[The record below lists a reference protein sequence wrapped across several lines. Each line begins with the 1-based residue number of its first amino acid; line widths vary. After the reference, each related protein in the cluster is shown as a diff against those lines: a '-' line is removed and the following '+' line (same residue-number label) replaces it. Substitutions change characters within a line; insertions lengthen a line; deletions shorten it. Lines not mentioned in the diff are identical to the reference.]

1 MLRGVVTFIH
11 KLCVC
16 VCVYI
21 CMCVCVCV
29 CVYIYLQIQYMHV
42 MLHEMLKNVKN
53 IQSEVKS

>member
-1 MLRGVVTFIH
+1 MLHGVVTFIH

-16 VCVYI
+16 VCVY
-21 CMCVCVCV
+21 V
-29 CVYIYLQIQYMHV
+29 YLQIQCMHV